1 MKLFRHYITH
11 RLFSVVM
18 VFHILNLSVDSSN
31 ASLGLPLGGTVSNE
45 IHSLIEFVLED
56 VFHIHDAVPEN
67 SNHHE
72 TAELMESS
80 DDCLPVSHSAY
91 FSRRNHLFSR
101 LRFAPSD
108 CFFIQPTL
116 DITSPPP
123 KA

>member
-1 MKLFRHYITH
+1 MKLFRHYILH

-18 VFHILNLSVDSSN
+18 ALHILNLSVDTSST
-31 ASLGLPLGGTVSNE
+31 SLGLVSSDAALNE

-56 VFHIHDAVPEN
+56 MFHIHDAVPEN

-72 TAELMESS
+72 SAELMESS
-80 DDCLPVSHSAY
+80 DECIPVSHGAS